1 MKPIRLDLN
10 NPVFQ
15 KQWFSLEKAERMAVL
30 NCCTKMAAMDWTTL
44 YRDKGLRW
52 ELIQSRTDAHGQRL
66 YSIRI
71 TQKIRAVVRRSGDFL
86 EFLTLHTDHDSA
98 YRH

>member
-1 MKPIRLDLN
+1 M
-10 NPVFQ
+10 FQ
-15 KQWFSLEKAERMAVL
+15 KQWFSLEKAERMVVL

-44 YRDKGLRW
+44 CRDKGLRW

-86 EFLTLHTDHDSA
+86 EFLGLSPLTLNGFLSA
-98 YRH
+98 DARR